1 MTTNCYPNQNMAA
14 IPVGLGYSQ
23 LKKTIDSLGRNSFD
37 TLAVKKGGKK
47 KKNTT
52 EVPYFVKGK
61 NCIDIV

>member
-1 MTTNCYPNQNMAA
+1 MAA